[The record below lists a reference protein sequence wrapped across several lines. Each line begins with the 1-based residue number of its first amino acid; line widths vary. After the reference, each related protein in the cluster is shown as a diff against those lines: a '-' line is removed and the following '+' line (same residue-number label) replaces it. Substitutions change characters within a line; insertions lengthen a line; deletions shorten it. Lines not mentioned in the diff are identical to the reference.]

1 MTHKIFSPLYLYMV
15 FKFMDRM
22 AVYIRVEDYIGFTI
36 RFVAALIFS
45 YLCVRSWEK
54 GENNV

>member
-22 AVYIRVEDYIGFTI
+22 AVYIRVEDYIGSTI
-36 RFVAALIFS
+36 WFVAALIFS

-54 GENNV
+54 GER